1 MQHTVHDYPAVEM
14 PSEKPCTLK
23 MCKLRLHSS
32 GVFSNVYR
40 GLLLEPKP
48 QREIAV
54 KKTWPDGGQD
64 ANKNYEVLML
74 LELSKEKHL
83 NIVQVLF
90 TFKTR
95 APDGRTCESM
105 VFDFMPS
112 TLHSAVKSLGGRHPN
127 TTDIKIYTWQLFNG
141 LHYLFKAG
149 FKKICHRDIKPQ
161 NILIDPDNG
170 VLKIGDFGSAKVMKA
185 NAQSTAYQVTRFYRP
200 PELLMNATLYSP
212 LVDVW
217 SGGCVLGEMFR
228 GTVLF
233 PGRDSKHQLLLI
245 VSTLGTPDPT
255 EIQAMRA
262 ADQWDGPPMAPRGFS
277 RLLPHCP
284 RESMDFL
291 QRILVYTPN
300 KRLCGVGLLTDPYF
314 SDLFIPNKKRQ
325 NGRLVSDIPS
335 FKDMMDFGPKYHS
348 TQRKRAKITTSAES
362 TVQPSMK
369 SAEASRLSQEQA
381 QPKNSQ
387 ETTRKK
393 GANRTNVTTTTTTT
407 ITNERPIS
415 GDKRSRENIGSRETI
430 TAIRRTSK
438 ESLVKKSK

>member
-1 MQHTVHDYPAVEM
+1 MQHTVHDYQAVEM

-40 GLLLEPKP
+40 GVLLKPPP

-54 KKTWPDGGQD
+54 KKTWPEGGQD
-64 ANKNYEVLML
+64 ANKNYEVMML

-112 TLHSAVKSLGGRHPN
+112 TLHAAIKSLGGRHPN
-127 TTDIKIYTWQLFNG
+127 ITDIKIYTWQLFNG
-141 LHYLFKAG
+141 LHYLFK
-149 FKKICHRDIKPQ
+149 KKICHRDIKPQ
-161 NILIDPDNG
+161 NILIDPENG
-170 VLKIGDFGSAKVMKA
+170 VLKIGDFGSAKILKGDV
-185 NAQSTAYQVTRFYRP
+185 QSTAYQVTRFYRA
-200 PELLMNATLYSP
+200 PELLLQAVFYSP

-217 SGGCVLGEMFR
+217 AGGCVLGEMLR
-228 GTVLF
+228 GAVLF
-233 PGRDSKHQLLLI
+233 PGRDAKHQLLLI
-245 VSTLGTPDPT
+245 VSAIGTPDPT
-255 EIQAMRA
+255 EILAMRA
-262 ADQWDGPPMAPRGFS
+262 SNHWDGTPMAPRGFS

-284 RESMDFL
+284 RESIDFL

-314 SDLFIPNKKRQ
+314 SDLFVPNKKRQ

-335 FKDMMDFGPKYHS
+335 FKDMMDFGPKHHS

-381 QPKNSQ
+381 QPKKSQ
-387 ETTRKK
+387 EKIRKK
-393 GANRTNVTTTTTTT
+393 GVSHAKITTTTTTTT
-407 ITNERPIS
+407 ITNEKPPS
-415 GDKRSRENIGSRETI
+415 GDKRSHENAASRETL
-430 TAIRRTSK
+430 TAIRRPSK
-438 ESLVKKSK
+438 ESLVKKTK